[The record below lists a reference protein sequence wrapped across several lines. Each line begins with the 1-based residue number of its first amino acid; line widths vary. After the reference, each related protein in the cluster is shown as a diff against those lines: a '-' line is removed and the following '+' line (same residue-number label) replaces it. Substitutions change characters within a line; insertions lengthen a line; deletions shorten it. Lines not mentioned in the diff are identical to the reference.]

1 MRATDPRR
9 GLGAILL
16 LAICLLPAANPPAT
30 GQTQQAP
37 RTSQAPPATPAPQP
51 PTPEFQDS
59 VSVGLVLVPVV
70 VRDGA
75 GFAKNLD
82 RKDFQLRIDGKPV
95 PIESFERRSDAPA
108 SVVILQD
115 LSGSMATGGKLEE
128 SRNVVRFFLSQVLP
142 GDEFSLATFASEG
155 LQVDVPFTTNTSTLR
170 EAIAG
175 WEAYGTT
182 ALHDAVARMPEISLE
197 GHNPTRF
204 AVLVTDGVDNASRLT
219 PEQARAIVQ
228 EAQLPTYVLG
238 LEAGNPYELS
248 TAGKKVY
255 RYADVLSLLAAIT
268 GGRYYSINGAEDLQ
282 KALTAILDDVRH
294 QYVLGFSTGDGAVKF
309 HKLEVAVEGRDRRTV
324 VFRRGY
330 KGTPPAGIR
339 AGG

>member
-1 MRATDPRR
+1 MRATGPRR
-9 GLGAILL
+9 GLGAFLLL
-16 LAICLLPAANPPAT
+16 LALLPGAALQA
-30 GQTQQAP
+30 QAP
-37 RTSQAPPATPAPQP
+37 QAPTPPQP
-51 PTPEFQDS
+51 PASSFQDE

-70 VRDGA
+70 VRAGA

-82 RKDFQLRIDGKPV
+82 RKDFRLVIDGKPV

-115 LSGSMATGGKLEE
+115 LSGSMASGGKLEE
-128 SRNVVRFFLSQVLP
+128 SRNVVRFFLSRELP

-155 LQVDVPFTTNTSTLR
+155 LQIDVPFTTNTATLN

-182 ALHDAVARMPEISLE
+182 ALHDAVARMPQISLE
-197 GHNPTRF
+197 GHNPKRF

-219 PEQARAIVQ
+219 PEEARAIVQ

-248 TAGKKVY
+248 AEGKKVY
-255 RYADVLSLLAAIT
+255 RYADVLNLLAAMT

-309 HKLEVAVEGRDRRTV
+309 HKLEVQVEGKDRRTV

-330 KGTPPAGIR
+330 KGTPPAGTR

>member
-1 MRATDPRR
+1 MLRMLIWSDMAASLRAFSPMVVRILQKIHAMRASGPRR

-16 LAICLLPAANPPAT
+16 VAGLLPGAALPA
-30 GQTQQAP
+30 GA
-37 RTSQAPPATPAPQP
+37 QAPPAQEA
-51 PTPEFQDS
+51 PTPSFQAEF
-59 VSVGLVLVPVV
+59 SVGLVLVPVV
-70 VRDGA
+70 VRAGA

-82 RKDFQLRIDGKPV
+82 SKDFRLLIDGKPV

-197 GHNPTRF
+197 GHNPKRF

-255 RYADVLSLLAAIT
+255 RYADVLSLLSAT
-268 GGRYYSINGAEDLQ
+268 
-282 KALTAILDDVRH
+282 T
-294 QYVLGFSTGDGAVKF
+294 
-309 HKLEVAVEGRDRRTV
+309 
-324 VFRRGY
+324 
-330 KGTPPAGIR
+330 
-339 AGG
+339 

>member
-1 MRATDPRR
+1 MRATGPRR
-9 GLGAILL
+9 GLRAILL
-16 LAICLLPAANPPAT
+16 LAGSLLSGVALPTAA
-30 GQTQQAP
+30 QTPQ
-37 RTSQAPPATPAPQP
+37 TAPQEP
-51 PTPEFQDS
+51 PTPAFQDE

-70 VRDGA
+70 VRAGA

-82 RKDFQLRIDGKPV
+82 RKDFRLLIDGKPV
-95 PIESFERRSDAPA
+95 SIESFERRSDAPA

-115 LSGSMATGGKLEE
+115 LSGSMASGGKLEE
-128 SRNVVRFFLSQVLP
+128 SRNVVRFFLSRELP

-155 LQVDVPFTTNTSTLR
+155 LQVDVPFTTNTATLS

-182 ALHDAVARMPEISLE
+182 ALHDAVARMPQISLE
-197 GHNPTRF
+197 GHNPKRF

-219 PEQARAIVQ
+219 PEEARAIVQ

-248 TAGKKVY
+248 TEGKKVY
-255 RYADVLSLLAAIT
+255 RYADVLSLLAAMT

-309 HKLEVAVEGRDRRTV
+309 HKLEVEVEGKDRRTV

-330 KGTPPAGIR
+330 KGTPPAATR

>member
-1 MRATDPRR
+1 M
-9 GLGAILL
+9 LFL
-16 LAICLLPAANPPAT
+16 LAALLPGVWPTTAQVP
-30 GQTQQAP
+30 QTPKTPSA
-37 RTSQAPPATPAPQP
+37 SQPQTPA
-51 PTPEFQDS
+51 FQDE

-70 VRDGA
+70 VRSGA

-82 RKDFQLRIDGKPV
+82 RKDFRLLVEGRNV

-115 LSGSMATGGKLEE
+115 LSGSMASGGKLEE
-128 SRNVVRFFLSQVLP
+128 SRNVVRFFLDHGLP
-142 GDEFSLATFASEG
+142 GDELSLATFASEG
-155 LQVDVPFTTNTSTLR
+155 LQVEVPFTTNTSTLR

-182 ALHDAVARMPEISLE
+182 ALHDAVARMPQISVE
-197 GHNPTRF
+197 GHNPKRF
-204 AVLVTDGVDNASRLT
+204 AVLVTDGVDNASKLT

-248 TAGKKVY
+248 PEGKKVY
-255 RYADVLSLLAAIT
+255 RYADVLNLLAAMT
-268 GGRYYSINGAEDLQ
+268 GGRYYSINGSEDLQ
-282 KALTAILDDVRH
+282 KALPAILDDVRH

-309 HKLEVAVEGRDRRTV
+309 RKLQVEVEGRDRRSI
-324 VFRRGY
+324 VFRSGY
-330 KGTPPAGIR
+330 KGTPPAGSR

>member
-1 MRATDPRR
+1 MRVTGPRR
-9 GLGAILL
+9 LGVVLL
-16 LAICLLPAANPPAT
+16 LAAALLPAAAVRA
-30 GQTQQAP
+30 QTPQ
-37 RTSQAPPATPAPQP
+37 TAPQP
-51 PTPEFQDS
+51 PAPSFQDE

-70 VRDGA
+70 VRAGA

-82 RKDFQLRIDGKPV
+82 RKDFRLLIDGKPV
-95 PIESFERRSDAPA
+95 PVESFERRSDAPA

-115 LSGSMATGGKLEE
+115 LSGSMASGGKLEE
-128 SRNVVRFFLSQVLP
+128 SRNVVRFFLSRELP

-155 LQVDVPFTTNTSTLR
+155 LQVDVPFTTNTATLN

-182 ALHDAVARMPEISLE
+182 ALHDAVARMPQISLE
-197 GHNPTRF
+197 GHNPKRF
-204 AVLVTDGVDNASRLT
+204 AVLVTDGVDNASRMT
-219 PEQARAIVQ
+219 PEEARAVVQ

-248 TAGKKVY
+248 TEGKKIY
-255 RYADVLSLLAAIT
+255 RYADVLNLLAAMT

-309 HKLEVAVEGRDRRTV
+309 HKLEVQVEGKDRRTV

-330 KGTPPAGIR
+330 KGTPPAGTR

>member
-1 MRATDPRR
+1 MRVTGPRR
-9 GLGAILL
+9 LGVVLL
-16 LAICLLPAANPPAT
+16 LGTSLLPIAAPPGATAQTPPQLPAA
-30 GQTQQAP
+30 QAP
-37 RTSQAPPATPAPQP
+37 TSS
-51 PTPEFQDS
+51 FQDS

-70 VRDGA
+70 VRAGA

-82 RKDFQLRIDGKPV
+82 RKDFRLLIDGKPV
-95 PIESFERRSDAPA
+95 AIESFERRSDAPA

-115 LSGSMATGGKLEE
+115 LSGSMASGGKLEK
-128 SRNVVRFFLSQVLP
+128 SRNVVRFFLSQELP
-142 GDEFSLATFASEG
+142 GDELSIATFASEG
-155 LQVDVPFTTNTSTLR
+155 LQVDVPFTSNTATLN

-182 ALHDAVARMPEISLE
+182 ALHDAVARMPQISLE
-197 GHNPTRF
+197 GRNPKRF
-204 AVLVTDGVDNASRLT
+204 AVLVTDGVDNASKMT
-219 PEQARAIVQ
+219 PEEARAIVQ

-248 TAGKKVY
+248 AEGKKVY
-255 RYADVLSLLAAIT
+255 RYADVLNLLAAMT

-309 HKLEVAVEGRDRRTV
+309 HKLEVVVEGKDRRTV

-330 KGTPPAGIR
+330 KGTPPAGTR

>member
-1 MRATDPRR
+1 MLATGRLR
-9 GLGAILL
+9 QGLGAILL
-16 LAICLLPAANPPAT
+16 LVGGFLPAIA
-30 GQTQQAP
+30 Q
-37 RTSQAPPATPAPQP
+37 TPAPAPEP
-51 PTPEFQDS
+51 PSFQGE

-70 VRDGA
+70 VRAGS

-82 RKDFQLRIDGKPV
+82 RKDFRLLVDGKPV
-95 PIESFERRSDAPA
+95 PIETFERRSDAPA

-115 LSGSMATGGKLEE
+115 LSGSMASGGKLEK
-128 SRNVVRFFLSQVLP
+128 SRNVVRFFLSQELP

-155 LQVDVPFTTNTSTLR
+155 VQVDVPFTTNTSTLS

-182 ALHDAVARMPEISLE
+182 ALHDAVARMPQLSLE
-197 GHNPTRF
+197 GHNPKRF
-204 AVLVTDGVDNASRLT
+204 AVLVTDGVDNASRMT
-219 PEQARAIVQ
+219 PEEARAIVQ
-228 EAQLPTYVLG
+228 EAQLPTYILG

-248 TAGKKVY
+248 AEGKKMY
-255 RYADVLSLLAAIT
+255 RYADVLNLLAAMT

-294 QYVLGFSTGDGAVKF
+294 QYVLGFSTGDGASKF
-309 HKLEVAVEGRDRRTV
+309 RKLEVQVEGKDRRTV

-330 KGTPPAGIR
+330 KGTPPAGTR